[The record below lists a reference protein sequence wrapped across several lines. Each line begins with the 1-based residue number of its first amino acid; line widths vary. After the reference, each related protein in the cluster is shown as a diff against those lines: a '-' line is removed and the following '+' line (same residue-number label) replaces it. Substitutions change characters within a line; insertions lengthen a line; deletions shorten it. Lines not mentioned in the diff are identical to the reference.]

1 MMPGTECRFSSANI
15 SRALETLSEASDFSD
30 PPAEREQVL
39 DLTAHKTETPEEL
52 TLRRH
57 ADVLI
62 GRGRIQIP
70 LAA

>member
-1 MMPGTECRFSSANI
+1 MPGTECKLSSANI
-15 SRALETLSEASDFSD
+15 SRALETLSETSDFSD
-30 PPAEREQVL
+30 LPAEREQVL
-39 DLTAHKTETPEEL
+39 DLTARETETPEEL

-62 GRGRIQIP
+62 GRDRIQMP